1 MPHET
6 VSNYSLIISVI
17 FDYTTQVKEVFMD
30 IRGDEVR
37 FLLIGSLQLEV
48 HVYVEVYLKY
58 IEHRLDDVFL
68 K

>member
-17 FDYTTQVKEVFMD
+17 LDYTTQAKEVFMD

-37 FLLIGSLQLEV
+37 FLLVGS
-48 HVYVEVYLKY
+48 
-58 IEHRLDDVFL
+58 R
-68 K
+68 